1 MRSTEKTLEKQVYK
15 SGFFPEIAAGIFLF
29 LYQGIF
35 VSFNASQWIWAGIVS
50 VCVIVLAETLIIPFS
65 NKSITSE
72 LSHKMIDWENGKIKS
87 LHDSTL
93 LFQSLM
99 ELPRI
104 KALQT
109 GLFFVIGSI
118 IVSILYHIIPTIALP
133 WNQCLLTAIA
143 GFFISYLA
151 LITIYFYCEKITSHL
166 AKNIQEKG
174 LDDSIVKTKSHFGLS
189 LTART
194 FIYIIIPVLFC
205 NGIIFFIIFGNI
217 VKLSGPTQGG
227 SQQIVKACIMTAIN
241 IFFLANCFFFY
252 FNNLRHSYSLFKK
265 SMTEIIT
272 TGSTKKAIRSS
283 LGDLLQCNIY
293 KLDKIVKRFGNLFN
307 KADSIGKSV
316 QETADNLSV
325 IAQQL
330 ASTSL
335 EQNASIKEI
344 LATMEDSSALSQN
357 ISSTT
362 ANVSASAEQTY
373 NEFNTAGDVL
383 QNILTQMEEINTANA
398 SIIEG
403 VTDLGKEIESIGDV
417 IAIINDIADQTR
429 IIAFNAELEAV
440 SAGNEGHNF
449 HIVATEIRRLANN
462 TMNSINE
469 IKSYITNIQAAFQN
483 LIQSSQEGTNS
494 INDETV
500 LAHKLEDH
508 FSVIREMTDTT
519 SVKTTEIKDII
530 DQQNASFNQIVI
542 TLRQISSGIES
553 FTDLTKNISET
564 ASQMQAITTK
574 LSSLQTETL

>member
-1 MRSTEKTLEKQVYK
+1 MKTANQTLEKQVYR
-15 SGFFPEIAAGIFLF
+15 SGLIPEICAGIFML
-29 LYQGIF
+29 LYPGVF
-35 VSFNASQWIWAGIVS
+35 VSFNSSQWIWAALVT
-50 VCVIVLAETLIIPFS
+50 VCVIVLVETLIIPFS
-65 NKSITSE
+65 NRSITSDI
-72 LSHKMIDWENGKIKS
+72 SHKLTDFENDRTKS

-99 ELPRI
+99 ELPKT
-104 KALQT
+104 KAIQT
-109 GLFFVIGSI
+109 GLFFLTGSI
-118 IVSILYHIIPTIALP
+118 IVPILYHIIPVINLS
-133 WNQCLLTAIA
+133 WHRCLMT
-143 GFFISYLA
+143 FISGLFVTYLSA
-151 LITIYFYCEKITSHL
+151 IITYYHCEKITNHL

-174 LDDSIVKTKSHFGLS
+174 LDESIVKTKKHFGLS

-194 FIYIIIPVLFC
+194 VLYLVIPVLFC
-205 NGIIFFIIFGNI
+205 NLIIFLVLCGSTGDLLII
-217 VKLSGPTQGG
+217 VEDKAH
-227 SQQIVKACIMTAIN
+227 QIIKVCMITAMN
-241 IFFLANCFFFY
+241 IFFMICCLHFY
-252 FNNLRHSYSLFKK
+252 FHNLRHSYSVFEK

-293 KLDKIVKRFGNLFN
+293 RLDKIVKRFGNLFN

-316 QETADNLSV
+316 QETSNNLSV

-335 EQNASIKEI
+335 EQNASIKEV

-357 ISSTT
+357 IASTT
-362 ANVSASAEQTY
+362 ANVSTSAGRTY
-373 NEFNTAGDVL
+373 QEFNSSVEVL
-383 QNILTQMEEINTANA
+383 QNILMKMEEINSANV

-403 VTDLGKEIESIGDV
+403 VTNLGKEIESIGDV

-440 SAGNEGHNF
+440 SAGSEGHNF

-469 IKSYITNIQAAFQN
+469 IKSYISNIQAAFQR
-483 LIQSSQEGTNS
+483 LINSSQDGTDS

-500 LAHKLEDH
+500 LAHQLEDH
-508 FSVIREMTDTT
+508 FSVIREMTDIT
-519 SVKTTEIKDII
+519 SVKTNEIKDII
-530 DQQNASFNQIVI
+530 EQQNTSFNQIVI

-564 ASQMQAITTK
+564 ASKMQAITGK
-574 LSSLQTETL
+574 LSSLQTEIV

>member
-1 MRSTEKTLEKQVYK
+1 MKSINLTLERQVYK
-15 SGFFPEIAAGIFLF
+15 AGLLPEIIAGIFMLI
-29 LYQGIF
+29 YPGIY
-35 VSFNASQWIWAGIVS
+35 VSFNTRQWIWASIITIGV
-50 VCVIVLAETLIIPFS
+50 VVFAETLIIPVS
-65 NKSITSE
+65 NKSITAE
-72 LSHKMIDWENGKIKS
+72 ISHKLTDWENGKTKS

-99 ELPRI
+99 ELPGT
-104 KALQT
+104 KAFQT
-109 GLFFVIGSI
+109 GLFFFIGSI
-118 IVSILYHIIPTIALP
+118 LVSILYHLVPTIALP
-133 WNQCLLTAIA
+133 WKTCLMSAVSA
-143 GFFISYLA
+143 QFITYLSV
-151 LITIYFYCEKITSHL
+151 IVTYYHCEKITNHL

-174 LDDSIVKTKSHFGLS
+174 LDESIIRTKRHFGLS

-194 FIYIIIPVLFC
+194 FMYLIIPVLFC
-205 NGIIFFIIFGNI
+205 NGILFLVLTGKLDGSGNI
-217 VKLSGPTQGG
+217 FSE
-227 SQQIVKACIMTAIN
+227 SRQQILKTGIITGLN
-241 IFFLANCFFFY
+241 IFFLSNCFFYF
-252 FNNLRHSYSLFKK
+252 FNNLRHSYSVFEK
-265 SMTEIIT
+265 SMSEIIT

-316 QETADNLSV
+316 QETSDNLSI

-335 EQNASIKEI
+335 EQNSSIKEV
-344 LATMEDSSALSQN
+344 LTTMEDSSALSQN
-357 ISSTT
+357 ISTTT
-362 ANVSASAEQTY
+362 ANVSSSAERTY
-373 NEFNTAGDVL
+373 HEFNTSVDVL
-383 QNILTQMEEINTANA
+383 QKILTQMEEISSANA

-403 VTDLGKEIESIGDV
+403 VTDLGKEIENIGDV

-469 IKSYITNIQAAFQN
+469 IKSYITNIQDAFQK
-483 LIQSSQEGTNS
+483 LINSSQEGTDN
-494 INDETV
+494 INDETK
-500 LAHKLEDH
+500 LAHQLEDH
-508 FSVIREMTDTT
+508 FDVIREMTDIT
-519 SVKTTEIKDII
+519 SVKTNEIKDII
-530 DQQNASFNQIVI
+530 EQQNTSFNQIVI

-553 FTDLTKNISET
+553 FTDLTKSISAT
-564 ASQMQAITTK
+564 ANQMQSITTK

>member
-1 MRSTEKTLEKQVYK
+1 MKYTGQNLEKQIYK
-15 SGFFPEIAAGIFLF
+15 AGLLPEIIAGIFMLI
-29 LYQGIF
+29 YPGIF
-35 VSFNASQWIWAGIVS
+35 VSFNSVQWIWASIITVA
-50 VCVIVLAETLIIPFS
+50 VIILAETLIIPFS
-65 NKSITSE
+65 NKSITSDI
-72 LSHKMIDWENGKIKS
+72 SHKLSDWENNRITS
-87 LHDSTL
+87 IHDSTL

-99 ELPRI
+99 GLPAT

-109 GLFFVIGSI
+109 GFFFIVGSI
-118 IVSILYHIIPTIALP
+118 VVSILYHLIPTIALS
-133 WNQCLLTAIA
+133 WRTCLMTIIA
-143 GFFISYLA
+143 GSFITYLS
-151 LITIYFYCEKITSHL
+151 TIVTYFHCERITSHL

-174 LDDSIVKTKSHFGLS
+174 LDESIIQTKKHFGLS

-194 FIYIIIPVLFC
+194 FIYLIIPFLFS
-205 NGIIFFIIFGNI
+205 NIIVFLILTVNPGDLERINSFN
-217 VKLSGPTQGG
+217 P
-227 SQQIVKACIMTAIN
+227 QQIIKICIISALN
-241 IFFLANCFFFY
+241 IFFLSNSLYYFFH
-252 FNNLRHSYSLFKK
+252 NLRHSYSVFEK
-265 SMTEIIT
+265 SMAEIIT

-307 KADSIGKSV
+307 QADSIGKSV
-316 QETADNLSV
+316 QETSNNLSV

-362 ANVSASAEQTY
+362 AAVSDSAGRTY
-373 NEFNTAGDVL
+373 EEFTSSSEVL
-383 QNILTQMEEINTANA
+383 QTILTKMEEINSANV

-403 VTDLGKEIESIGDV
+403 VTDLGKEIESIGEV

-440 SAGNEGHNF
+440 NAGNEGHNF

-469 IKSYITNIQAAFQN
+469 IKSYITNIQAAFHN
-483 LIQSSQEGTNS
+483 LITSSQDGTES

-500 LAHKLEDH
+500 LAHQLEDH
-508 FSVIREMTDTT
+508 FSVIREMTDIT
-519 SVKTTEIKDII
+519 SVKTNEIKDII
-530 DQQNASFNQIVI
+530 EQQNTSFNQIVI

-553 FTDLTKNISET
+553 FTDLTKNISAT
-564 ASQMQAITTK
+564 ANQMQSITTK
-574 LSSLQTETL
+574 LSSLQTEIV

>member
-1 MRSTEKTLEKQVYK
+1 MKSINLTLERQVYK
-15 SGFFPEIAAGIFLF
+15 AGLLPEIIAGIFMLI
-29 LYQGIF
+29 YPGIY
-35 VSFNASQWIWAGIVS
+35 VSFNTRQWIWASIITIGV
-50 VCVIVLAETLIIPFS
+50 VVFAETLIIPVS
-65 NKSITSE
+65 NKSITAE
-72 LSHKMIDWENGKIKS
+72 ISHKLTDWENGKTKS

-99 ELPRI
+99 ELPGT
-104 KALQT
+104 KAFQT
-109 GLFFVIGSI
+109 GLFFFIGSI
-118 IVSILYHIIPTIALP
+118 LVSILYHLVPTIALP
-133 WNQCLLTAIA
+133 WKTCLMSAVSA
-143 GFFISYLA
+143 QFITYLSV
-151 LITIYFYCEKITSHL
+151 IVTYYHCEKITNHL

-174 LDDSIVKTKSHFGLS
+174 LDESIIRTKRHFGLS

-194 FIYIIIPVLFC
+194 FMYLIIPVLFC
-205 NGIIFFIIFGNI
+205 NGILFLVLTGKLDGSGNI
-217 VKLSGPTQGG
+217 FSE
-227 SQQIVKACIMTAIN
+227 SRQQILKTGIITGLN
-241 IFFLANCFFFY
+241 IFFLSNCFFYF
-252 FNNLRHSYSLFKK
+252 FNNLRHSYSVFEK
-265 SMTEIIT
+265 SMSEIIT

-316 QETADNLSV
+316 QETSDNLSI

-335 EQNASIKEI
+335 EQNASIKEV
-344 LATMEDSSALSQN
+344 LTTMEDSSALSQN
-357 ISSTT
+357 ISTTT
-362 ANVSASAEQTY
+362 ANVSSSAERTY
-373 NEFNTAGDVL
+373 HEFNTSVDVL
-383 QNILTQMEEINTANA
+383 QKILTQMEEISSANA

-403 VTDLGKEIESIGDV
+403 VTDLGKEIENIGDV

-469 IKSYITNIQAAFQN
+469 IKSYITNIQDAFQK
-483 LIQSSQEGTNS
+483 LINSSQEGTDN
-494 INDETV
+494 INDETK
-500 LAHKLEDH
+500 LAHQLEDH
-508 FSVIREMTDTT
+508 FDVIREMTDIT
-519 SVKTTEIKDII
+519 SVKTNEIKDII
-530 DQQNASFNQIVI
+530 EQQNTSFNQIVI

-553 FTDLTKNISET
+553 FTDLTKSISAT
-564 ASQMQAITTK
+564 ANQMQSITTK

>member
-1 MRSTEKTLEKQVYK
+1 
-15 SGFFPEIAAGIFLF
+15 
-29 LYQGIF
+29 
-35 VSFNASQWIWAGIVS
+35 
-50 VCVIVLAETLIIPFS
+50 
-65 NKSITSE
+65 
-72 LSHKMIDWENGKIKS
+72 
-87 LHDSTL
+87 
-93 LFQSLM
+93 
-99 ELPRI
+99 
-104 KALQT
+104 
-109 GLFFVIGSI
+109 
-118 IVSILYHIIPTIALP
+118 
-133 WNQCLLTAIA
+133 
-143 GFFISYLA
+143 
-151 LITIYFYCEKITSHL
+151 
-166 AKNIQEKG
+166 
-174 LDDSIVKTKSHFGLS
+174 
-189 LTART
+189 
-194 FIYIIIPVLFC
+194 
-205 NGIIFFIIFGNI
+205 
-217 VKLSGPTQGG
+217 
-227 SQQIVKACIMTAIN
+227 
-241 IFFLANCFFFY
+241 
-252 FNNLRHSYSLFKK
+252 
-265 SMTEIIT
+265 MTEIIT

-383 QNILTQMEEINTANA
+383 QNILAQMEEINTANA

-469 IKSYITNIQAAFQN
+469 IKYYITNIQAAFQN